1 LLVQLLYQ
9 GLVKRACE
17 QGNSQEAKLP
27 RREQTM
33 QRAVFDVPAMYAD
46 HHVLAVRE
54 ALLQTD
60 GVADVTAS
68 SMEQRV
74 WVEFDPAK
82 TSPEA
87 LAAVLERA
95 GYPVGKVPELLVPT
109 PAKED
114 GSAWYRFEPRVT
126 QTNMADLEMSG
137 DFRKY

>member
-1 LLVQLLYQ
+1 MRQ
-9 GLVKRACE
+9 
-17 QGNSQEAKLP
+17 
-27 RREQTM
+27 
-33 QRAVFDVPAMYAD
+33 AVFHLPAMYAD

-54 ALLQTD
+54 ALLQTE
-60 GVADVTAS
+60 GVADVIAS

-95 GYPVGKVPELLVPT
+95 GYPVGKPPELLTPT

-114 GSAWYRFEPRVT
+114 GSAWYQFEPRVT
-126 QTNMADLEMSG
+126 ETNLADLEMSG

>member
-1 LLVQLLYQ
+1 MV
-9 GLVKRACE
+9 
-17 QGNSQEAKLP
+17 
-27 RREQTM
+27 
-33 QRAVFDVPAMYAD
+33 QRAVFDLPAMYAD

-54 ALLQTD
+54 ALLQAD

-68 SMEQRV
+68 SMAQRV
-74 WVEFDPAK
+74 WVEYDPAK

-87 LAAVLERA
+87 LAALLERA
-95 GYPVGKVPELLVPT
+95 GYPVGKAPELFTPP

-126 QTNMADLEMSG
+126 ETNLADLEMSG

>member
-1 LLVQLLYQ
+1 MVQR
-9 GLVKRACE
+9 V
-17 QGNSQEAKLP
+17 
-27 RREQTM
+27 
-33 QRAVFDVPAMYAD
+33 VFDLPAMYAD

-60 GVADVTAS
+60 GVADVVAS
-68 SMEQRV
+68 SLEQRV

-82 TSPEA
+82 TSAEA

-95 GYPVGKVPELLVPT
+95 GYPAGKAPELLT
-109 PAKED
+109 PPLAKED

-126 QTNMADLEMSG
+126 ETNMADLEMSG

>member
-1 LLVQLLYQ
+1 
-9 GLVKRACE
+9 
-17 QGNSQEAKLP
+17 
-27 RREQTM
+27 M
-33 QRAVFDVPAMYAD
+33 QKVVFAVPAMYAD

-54 ALLQTD
+54 ALLQAE
-60 GVADVTAS
+60 GVADVVAS

-82 TSPEA
+82 TSAEA
-87 LAAVLERA
+87 LAAVLEKA
-95 GYPVGKVPELLVPT
+95 GYPVGKHPELLTPT

-114 GSAWYRFEPRVT
+114 GSAWYQFEPRVT